1 MDARSSEL
9 RKTLVTETNEPF
21 EALTA
26 ALTAAGWPIDLAEL
40 HGGLCGVLCAGGAAA
55 ADVWLDRRLA
65 ECDRQGVE
73 AIREPLQALQAQT
86 WRALTGT
93 ELEFEPLLPAA
104 DRLLTDRVEA
114 LALWCHGF
122 VAGLADGGVGLG
134 AAGVVR
140 NEEIDEIVRD
150 FVEISKVDPHTDD
163 ADELEESDFSYTEL
177 TEFVR
182 VAVQIVFEELGQRPY
197 PSGAEMLH

>member
-65 ECDRQGVE
+65 EC
-73 AIREPLQALQAQT
+73 
-86 WRALTGT
+86 
-93 ELEFEPLLPAA
+93 
-104 DRLLTDRVEA
+104 
-114 LALWCHGF
+114 
-122 VAGLADGGVGLG
+122 
-134 AAGVVR
+134 
-140 NEEIDEIVRD
+140 
-150 FVEISKVDPHTDD
+150 
-163 ADELEESDFSYTEL
+163 ADETYL
-177 TEFVR
+177 R
-182 VAVQIVFEELGQRPY
+182 G
-197 PSGAEMLH
+197 